1 MAAKKKVKKKPAKTA
16 KKSAKK
22 SAKKAKKKPT
32 KRSAKKKPAAKAKK
46 KPAKKKPAAKVSAP
60 AKKASRD
67 LGAPVTAQRMFNLA
81 ALSETVSGPGVA
93 ASLPQFVLARGKKA
107 FIVTDQ
113 GVRGAG
119 IVAPIVDALEKASVQ
134 THVFD
139 QVSPNPTDVNVAAGV
154 AALNR
159 FGVEGTVVVFIGGG
173 SVMDCGKYIALAAPN
188 GVDNLHLAF
197 APNLDANDRIDFGTL
212 APKAQASKP
221 GLPTI
226 AIPTTSGTASET
238 NGGGLITDTLTNP
251 KVHRKLT
258 FSNPTVAPVAILL
271 DPTLTVGMP
280 ARGTAA
286 CGMDVLTHA
295 IECYTSANS
304 NPYADALALHAI
316 RLTGQWLPKAVAD
329 GTDLEARAQM
339 QIASHLAGR
348 AFSSGPLL
356 GLVHA
361 TGHPISGQL
370 HQAHGQTLATML
382 PHVMRFNRDVVAR
395 RYADVGEALGS
406 EYDPEAGIAAVEKLS
421 ASVGTNK
428 RLRELGASNDNI
440 NDLTQ
445 DALRDLIILNTPKYP
460 TRGDIHELYAVA
472 L

>member
-1 MAAKKKVKKKPAKTA
+1 MAAKKKSKKTA
-16 KKSAKK
+16 KKTGKKK
-22 SAKKAKKKPT
+22 SA
-32 KRSAKKKPAAKAKK
+32 AKKKPAR
-46 KPAKKKPAAKVSAP
+46 KPAKKKAAKKTSAKKAGAP
-60 AKKASRD
+60 AKKPARD
-67 LGAPVTAQRMFNLA
+67 LGPAVTAQRAFSLTA
-81 ALSETVSGPGVA
+81 STETVSGPGVA
-93 ASLPQFVLARGKKA
+93 ASLPQHVLKRGKKA

-119 IVAPIVDALEKASVQ
+119 IVAPIVDVLEKASVQ

-159 FGVEGTVVVFIGGG
+159 FGLEGTVVVFIGGG

-188 GVDNLHLAF
+188 GVDNLNLAF

-238 NGGGLITDTLTNP
+238 NGGGLITDTLSNP

-258 FSNPTVAPVAILL
+258 FSNPTVAPAVILL

-316 RLTGQWLPKAVAD
+316 RLTGQWLPKVVAD

-395 RYADVGEALGS
+395 RYADIGEALGS
-406 EYDPEAGIAAVEKLS
+406 EHDPEAGIAAVEKLS
-421 ASVGTNK
+421 ATVGTNK
-428 RLRELGASNDNI
+428 RLRELGATSDNI

-460 TRGDIHELYAVA
+460 TRGDVHELYARA

>member
-22 SAKKAKKKPT
+22 SAKK
-32 KRSAKKKPAAKAKK
+32 AKKKPAAKAKK

-382 PHVMRFNRDVVAR
+382 PHVMRYNRDVVAR

>member
-1 MAAKKKVKKKPAKTA
+1 M
-16 KKSAKK
+16 
-22 SAKKAKKKPT
+22 
-32 KRSAKKKPAAKAKK
+32 
-46 KPAKKKPAAKVSAP
+46 VS
-60 AKKASRD
+60 
-67 LGAPVTAQRMFNLA
+67 AQRMFNLS

-93 ASLPQFVLARGKKA
+93 ASLPQHVLARGKKA

-119 IVAPIVDALEKASVQ
+119 IVSPIVENLEKAGVQ
-134 THVFD
+134 TLVFD

-154 AALNR
+154 AALNK
-159 FGVEGTVVVFIGGG
+159 FGVDGTVVVFIGGG

-188 GVDNLHLAF
+188 GLDNLNLAF

-238 NGGGLITDTLTNP
+238 NGGGLITDTTPNP
-251 KVHRKLT
+251 KVHRKLPFRT
-258 FSNPTVAPVAILL
+258 PRVAPVAILL

-280 ARGTAA
+280 SRGTAA

-295 IECYTSANS
+295 IECYTSAGS

-316 RLTGQWLPKAVAD
+316 RLTGQWLPKAVAK
-329 GTDLEARAQM
+329 GSDLEARAQM

-370 HQAHGQTLATML
+370 HQAHGQTLATD
-382 PHVMRFNRDVVAR
+382 R
-395 RYADVGEALGS
+395 
-406 EYDPEAGIAAVEKLS
+406 K
-421 ASVGTNK
+421 
-428 RLRELGASNDNI
+428 
-440 NDLTQ
+440 
-445 DALRDLIILNTPKYP
+445 
-460 TRGDIHELYAVA
+460 
-472 L
+472 

>member
-16 KKSAKK
+16 KKST
-22 SAKKAKKKPT
+22 KKAKK
-32 KRSAKKKPAAKAKK
+32 SAKKKPAAKAKK
-46 KPAKKKPAAKVSAP
+46 SAKKKPAAKVSAP

-382 PHVMRFNRDVVAR
+382 PHVMRYNRDVVAR

>member
-1 MAAKKKVKKKPAKTA
+1 M
-16 KKSAKK
+16 
-22 SAKKAKKKPT
+22 
-32 KRSAKKKPAAKAKK
+32 
-46 KPAKKKPAAKVSAP
+46 VS
-60 AKKASRD
+60 
-67 LGAPVTAQRMFNLA
+67 AQRMFNLS

-93 ASLPQFVLARGKKA
+93 ASLPQYVLARGKKA

-119 IVAPIVDALEKASVQ
+119 IVAPIVEALEKAGVT

-139 QVSPNPTDVNVAAGV
+139 GVSPNPTDVNVAAGV
-154 AALNR
+154 AALNK
-159 FGVEGTVVVFIGGG
+159 FGTDGTVVVFVGGG

-188 GVDNLHLAF
+188 GIDNLNLAF
-197 APNLDANDRIDFGTL
+197 APNLDATDHIDFATL
-212 APKAQASKP
+212 APKAQASMP
-221 GLPTI
+221 GLATI

-238 NGGGLITDTLTNP
+238 NGGGLITDTTTNP

-286 CGMDVLTHA
+286 CGMDVLTHS
-295 IECYTSANS
+295 IECYTSASS

-316 RLTGQWLPKAVAD
+316 RLTGEWLPKAVAD
-329 GTDLEARAQM
+329 GSDLEARAQM

-382 PHVMRFNRDVVAR
+382 PHVMRYNRDVVAE
-395 RYADVGEALGS
+395 RYANVGDALGS
-406 EYDPEAGIAAVEKLS
+406 ERDPDAGIAAVEKLS
-421 ASVGTNK
+421 ATVGTNK
-428 RLRELGASNDNI
+428 KLSELGASSDNI

-460 TRGDIHELYAVA
+460 TRADVHELYARA

>member
-22 SAKKAKKKPT
+22 SAK
-32 KRSAKKKPAAKAKK
+32 SAKKKPAAKAKK

-382 PHVMRFNRDVVAR
+382 PHVMRYNRDVVAR

>member
-1 MAAKKKVKKKPAKTA
+1 MATKKKSAKKRTVKKKVVKKPAKKTAKRSLKKKPAKRKPVA
-16 KKSAKK
+16 KKTPKQAVKK
-22 SAKKAKKKPT
+22 S
-32 KRSAKKKPAAKAKK
+32 PANFG
-46 KPAKKKPAAKVSAP
+46 PAVS
-60 AKKASRD
+60 
-67 LGAPVTAQRMFNLA
+67 AQRMFNLA

-93 ASLPQFVLARGKKA
+93 ASLPQHVLARGKKA

-119 IVAPIVDALEKASVQ
+119 IVTPIVENLEKAGVP
-134 THVFD
+134 TLVFD

-212 APKAQASKP
+212 APRAQASKP

-226 AIPTTSGTASET
+226 ALPTTSGTASET

-258 FSNPTVAPVAILL
+258 FSNPSVAPAVVLL
-271 DPTLTVGMP
+271 DPTLTLGMP

-295 IECYTSANS
+295 IECYTSAGS

-316 RLTGQWLPKAVAD
+316 RLTGQWLPKVVIN
-329 GTDLEARAQM
+329 GSDLEARAQM

-395 RYADVGEALGS
+395 RYADIGEALGS
-406 EYDPEAGIAAVEKLS
+406 EHDPEAGIAAVEKLS
-421 ASVGTNK
+421 ATVGTNK
-428 RLRELGASNDNI
+428 KLRELGASNDNI

-460 TRGDIHELYAVA
+460 TRGDIHELYARA
-472 L
+472 M

>member
-1 MAAKKKVKKKPAKTA
+1 MASKKKSKKKPAKKSPKKKAAKKTAKKKSAKKTA
-16 KKSAKK
+16 KKSAK
-22 SAKKAKKKPT
+22 
-32 KRSAKKKPAAKAKK
+32 PAAK
-46 KPAKKKPAAKVSAP
+46 KP
-60 AKKASRD
+60 SRD
-67 LGAPVTAQRMFNLA
+67 LGPDVTAQRMFNLA
-81 ALSETVSGPGVA
+81 VSPETVSGPGVA
-93 ASLPQFVLARGKKA
+93 ASLPQHVLKRGKKA

-119 IVAPIVDALEKASVQ
+119 IVAPIVDVLEKAGVQ

-188 GVDNLHLAF
+188 GVDNLNLAF
-197 APNLDANDRIDFGTL
+197 APNLDANDRIDFSTL

-258 FSNPTVAPVAILL
+258 FSNPTVAPVVILL

-280 ARGTAA
+280 SRGTAA

-304 NPYADALALHAI
+304 NPFADALALHAI

-329 GTDLEARAQM
+329 GSDLEARAQM
-339 QIASHLAGR
+339 QVASHLAGR

-395 RYADVGEALGS
+395 RYADIGEALGS
-406 EYDPEAGIAAVEKLS
+406 EHDPEAGIAAVEKLS
-421 ASVGTNK
+421 ATVGTNK
-428 RLRELGASNDNI
+428 RLRDLGATSDNI

-460 TRGDIHELYAVA
+460 TRGDVHELYARA

>member
-1 MAAKKKVKKKPAKTA
+1 MAAKKKTKKKTSVKKKKTSVKKTTKKKQV
-16 KKSAKK
+16 KKS
-22 SAKKAKKKPT
+22 
-32 KRSAKKKPAAKAKK
+32 
-46 KPAKKKPAAKVSAP
+46 PAKKKTKKVTKKNAKAATPKST
-60 AKKASRD
+60 RN
-67 LGAPVTAQRMFNLA
+67 LGPDVTAQRMFNLA
-81 ALSETVSGPGVA
+81 VSPETVSGPGVA
-93 ASLPQFVLARGKKA
+93 ASLPQHVLKRGKKA

-119 IVAPIVDALEKASVQ
+119 IVAPIVDVLEKAGVQ
-134 THVFD
+134 TLVFD
-139 QVSPNPTDVNVAAGV
+139 QVSPNPTDVNVTAGV

-159 FGVEGTVVVFIGGG
+159 FGLDGTVVVFIGGG

-188 GVDNLHLAF
+188 GVDSLNLAF

-258 FSNPTVAPVAILL
+258 FSNPTVAPFVILL
-271 DPTLTVGMP
+271 DPTLTIGMP

-304 NPYADALALHAI
+304 NPFADALALHAI
-316 RLTGQWLPKAVAD
+316 RLTGQWLPKVVAD
-329 GTDLEARAQM
+329 GSDLEARAQM

-395 RYADVGEALGS
+395 RYADIGEALGS

-421 ASVGTNK
+421 ATVGTNK
-428 RLRELGASNDNI
+428 RLRDLGATSDNI
-440 NDLTQ
+440 ADLTQ

-460 TRGDIHELYAVA
+460 TRGDVHELYARA

>member
-1 MAAKKKVKKKPAKTA
+1 MAKKKKSKKVAKKSLKKKA

-22 SAKKAKKKPT
+22 SAK
-32 KRSAKKKPAAKAKK
+32 RSAAK
-46 KPAKKKPAAKVSAP
+46 SAP
-60 AKKASRD
+60 ARASVAQKPARTA
-67 LGAPVTAQRMFNLA
+67 GPVVSAQRMFNLA
-81 ALSETVSGPGVA
+81 TLSETVSGPGVA
-93 ASLPQFVLARGKKA
+93 ASLPQYVLARGKKA

-119 IVAPIVDALEKASVQ
+119 IVSPIVENLEKAGVQ
-134 THVFD
+134 TLVFD

-159 FGVEGTVVVFIGGG
+159 FGVDGTVVVFIGGG

-188 GVDNLHLAF
+188 GIDNLNLAF

-212 APKAQASKP
+212 APKAQAAKP

-238 NGGGLITDTLTNP
+238 NGGGLITDTTTNP

-258 FSNPTVAPVAILL
+258 FSNPSVAPVAILL

-280 ARGTAA
+280 SRGTAA

-295 IECYTSANS
+295 IECYTSAGS

-316 RLTGQWLPKAVAD
+316 RLTGQWLPKAVAN
-329 GTDLEARAQM
+329 GSDLEARAQM

-382 PHVMRFNRDVVAR
+382 PHVMRFNRDVVAQ

-406 EYDPEAGIAAVEKLS
+406 EHDPEAGIAAVEKLS
-421 ASVGTNK
+421 ATVGTNK
-428 RLRELGASNDNI
+428 RLRELGATSDNI

-460 TRGDIHELYAVA
+460 TRGDVHELYARA

>member
-22 SAKKAKKKPT
+22 SAK
-32 KRSAKKKPAAKAKK
+32 SAKKKPAAKAKK
-46 KPAKKKPAAKVSAP
+46 KSAKKKPAAKVSAP

-382 PHVMRFNRDVVAR
+382 PHVMRYNRDVVAR

>member
-1 MAAKKKVKKKPAKTA
+1 M
-16 KKSAKK
+16 
-22 SAKKAKKKPT
+22 
-32 KRSAKKKPAAKAKK
+32 
-46 KPAKKKPAAKVSAP
+46 VS
-60 AKKASRD
+60 
-67 LGAPVTAQRMFNLA
+67 AQRMFNLS

-93 ASLPQFVLARGKKA
+93 ASLPQYVLARGKKA
-107 FIVTDQ
+107 FVVTDQ

-119 IVAPIVDALEKASVQ
+119 IVAPIVEALEKAGVT

-139 QVSPNPTDVNVAAGV
+139 GVSPNPTDVNVAAGV
-154 AALNR
+154 AALNK
-159 FGVEGTVVVFIGGG
+159 FGTDGTVVVFVGGG

-188 GVDNLHLAF
+188 GIDNLNLAF
-197 APNLDANDRIDFGTL
+197 APNLDATDHIDFATL
-212 APKAQASKP
+212 APKAQASMP
-221 GLPTI
+221 GLATI

-238 NGGGLITDTLTNP
+238 NGGGLITDTTTNP

-286 CGMDVLTHA
+286 CGMDVLTHS
-295 IECYTSANS
+295 IECYTSASS

-316 RLTGQWLPKAVAD
+316 RLTGEWLPKAVAD
-329 GTDLEARAQM
+329 GSDLEARAQM

-382 PHVMRFNRDVVAR
+382 PHVMRYNRDVVAE
-395 RYADVGEALGS
+395 RYANVGDALGS
-406 EYDPEAGIAAVEKLS
+406 ERDPEAGIAAVEKLS
-421 ASVGTNK
+421 ATVGTNK
-428 RLRELGASNDNI
+428 KLSELGASSDNI

-460 TRGDIHELYAVA
+460 TRADVHELYARA

>member
-1 MAAKKKVKKKPAKTA
+1 MVKKKKSKKVAKKSLKKKAKKSLKKKA
-16 KKSAKK
+16 KKSAK
-22 SAKKAKKKPT
+22 
-32 KRSAKKKPAAKAKK
+32 RPAAK
-46 KPAKKKPAAKVSAP
+46 SAP
-60 AKKASRD
+60 ARASVAQKPARTA
-67 LGAPVTAQRMFNLA
+67 GPVVSAQRMFNLA
-81 ALSETVSGPGVA
+81 TLSETVSGPGVA
-93 ASLPQFVLARGKKA
+93 ASLPQYVLARGKKA

-119 IVAPIVDALEKASVQ
+119 IVTPIVENLEKAGVQ
-134 THVFD
+134 TLVFD

-159 FGVEGTVVVFIGGG
+159 FGVDGTVVVFIGGG

-188 GVDNLHLAF
+188 GIDNLNLAF

-212 APKAQASKP
+212 APKAQAAKP

-238 NGGGLITDTLTNP
+238 NGGGLITDTTTNP

-258 FSNPTVAPVAILL
+258 FSNPSVAPVAILL

-280 ARGTAA
+280 SRGTAA

-295 IECYTSANS
+295 IECYTSAGS

-316 RLTGQWLPKAVAD
+316 RLTGQWLPKAVAN
-329 GTDLEARAQM
+329 GSDLEARAQM

-382 PHVMRFNRDVVAR
+382 PHVMRFNRDVVAQ

-406 EYDPEAGIAAVEKLS
+406 EHDPEAGIAAVEKLS
-421 ASVGTNK
+421 ATVGTNK
-428 RLRELGASNDNI
+428 RLRELGATSDNI

-460 TRGDIHELYAVA
+460 TRGDVHELYARA